1 MDAVGGSYIDA
12 ADGLGIAA
20 GSLDLSKTSGKTS
33 NAVSHSLSNSFLIR
47 LSL

>member
-1 MDAVGGSYIDA
+1 MGGEGGG
-12 ADGLGIAA
+12 GLAA
-20 GSLDLSKTSGKTS
+20 GSLGLSKTSGKTS